1 MKKIGSMRARI
12 MIAVMAV
19 LAFGIL
25 SAGVTGMVC
34 LVNQSMSDMKS
45 SMSERVQAASNLVSS
60 TVSHYQSLIPALTG
74 SDEQIQT
81 IMSADS
87 SIVSID
93 TASQRSAG
101 IEFVDDQVLITGKY
115 SGGTATITT
124 TNAWIGSVIY
134 TLHTS
139 DATEFYMFD
148 SDGSLLANYNGK
160 LSQEQAKNYLS
171 CTEVQVLNVNG
182 ENRAV
187 YAQDI
192 IGTNWSALVICND
205 SEFLASSTVA
215 LLVIVGSA
223 AIVFFIG
230 VMMVRSIVRK
240 IVNPVN
246 AINAKIQDMAEGRLS
261 TASIDVHTGD
271 ELEALA
277 NAVNHMAEHTSEMIN
292 DISRVAARIAKEDLT
307 VEPNADYVGD
317 YLPIR
322 EALEGIISSTSS
334 VVRQIEE
341 SSAMVAEGSGSM
353 SENST
358 TLSQAATQQAATV
371 EELNASIVE
380 ISSNISANAESAAK
394 AKTLADDCR
403 TIVDQGN
410 VKMSDMLR
418 AMEEI
423 NETSSK
429 IANIIKTIQD
439 ISFQTNILSLN
450 ASIEAARAGEAG
462 KGFAV
467 VAGEVGQLAGKT
479 AEAAKNTTD
488 LIKTSLAAVQNGTVM
503 ANETAEMLSKIV
515 SETDDTAQVIDQI
528 ADASQEQADSVKQI
542 LVGMDQI
549 STSVQMTS
557 GSSTEC
563 AASAEELSGQAQVL
577 LQLVQRFKLS
587 DGKTKKPAPK
597 PAVTAPAAPASP
609 KPAEPSVKPS
619 APEKK
624 AEKPAVIKKSEPVKK
639 EIKPEAS
646 DPAEKPVQAVPEKAP
661 EKPVSVSKLAGD
673 VRSAGDGRPAPAA
686 VKPAPA
692 PAAVKSAAPAK
703 TPAMS
708 AQTGYTTPK
717 RTIVLD
723 DDKY

>member
-12 MIAVMAV
+12 MIATLAV
-19 LAFGIL
+19 VAFGIL
-25 SAGVTGMVC
+25 SAGISGMVC
-34 LVNQSMSDMKS
+34 LVNQSMSDMKN

-60 TVSHYQSLIPALTG
+60 TVMHYQSLIPALTG

-101 IEFVDDQVLITGKY
+101 IEFANDQVYITGKY

-124 TNAWIGSVIY
+124 TNAWIGSAIY

-139 DATEFYMFD
+139 DATEFYLFD
-148 SDGSLLANYNGK
+148 ANDTLLANYNGN
-160 LSQEQAKNYLS
+160 LSQEQAKGYLS
-171 CTEVQVLNVNG
+171 ATEVQISRING
-182 ENRAV
+182 DNRAV

-192 IGTNWSALVICND
+192 INTNWSALVLCD
-205 SEFLASSTVA
+205 ASEFLASSTIA
-215 LLVIVGSA
+215 FLVMIGSA
-223 AIVFFIG
+223 VIVFFIG
-230 VMMVRSIVRK
+230 VMIVRSIVRK
-240 IVNPVN
+240 IVTPVN
-246 AINAKIQDMAEGRLS
+246 AINAKIQDMAEGKLS
-261 TASIDVHTGD
+261 TANVDVHTGD

-277 NAVNHMAEHTSEMIN
+277 NAVNHMAEHTSEMIS
-292 DISRVAARIAKEDLT
+292 DISRVAAKIAKEDLT
-307 VEPNADYVGD
+307 VEPDADYVGD

-410 VKMSDMLR
+410 VKMSDMLH

-503 ANETAEMLSKIV
+503 ANETAEMLSRIV

-528 ADASQEQADSVKQI
+528 ADASQEQADSVKNI
-542 LVGMDQI
+542 LTGMDQI

-563 AASAEELSGQAQVL
+563 AASAEELAGQAQVL

-587 DGKTKKPAPK
+587 DGKAKKPAPK
-597 PAVTAPAAPASP
+597 PAATTPAAPASP
-609 KPAEPSVKPS
+609 KPAEPDVKS

-639 EIKPEAS
+639 EIKPEAPK
-646 DPAEKPVQAVPEKAP
+646 PAEKPVQTAPAKAA
-661 EKPVSVSKLAGD
+661 EKPVSVSKPAGD
-673 VRSAGDGRPAPAA
+673 VRPAAPAA
-686 VKPAPA
+686 VKPSAPA
-692 PAAVKSAAPAK
+692 KPAPAPAK

>member
-1 MKKIGSMRARI
+1 MKIIKSMRARI
-12 MIAVMAV
+12 MTAVMAV

-25 SAGVTGMVC
+25 SAGVTGLVC
-34 LVNQSMSDMKS
+34 LINQSESDMQS
-45 SMSERVQAASNLVSS
+45 SMSERVSAASNLVSS
-60 TVSHYQSLIPALTG
+60 TVMHYQSLIPALTG
-74 SDEQIQT
+74 SEEQIQT

-101 IEFVDDQVLITGKY
+101 IEFVNDQVLITGKY

-124 TNAWIGSVIY
+124 SNAWIASVIY
-134 TLHTS
+134 TLHTNEN
-139 DATEFYMFD
+139 TEFYLMD
-148 SDGSLLANYNGK
+148 SDGSLLATYNGSR
-160 LSQEQAKNYLS
+160 SQEQVKGFMNS
-171 CTEVQVLNVNG
+171 TDVTVQNLNG
-182 ENRAV
+182 DNRVV
-187 YAQDI
+187 YCQKI
-192 IGTNWSALVICND
+192 INTNWYALVMCD
-205 SEFLASSTVA
+205 PSEFLASSTIAV
-215 LLVIVGSA
+215 LVIFCSA
-223 AIVFFIG
+223 AVVFFIA

-246 AINAKIQDMAEGRLS
+246 AINAKIQDMSEGKLS
-261 TASIDVHTGD
+261 SAKVEVHTGD

-277 NAVNHMAEHTSEMIN
+277 NAVNHMAEHTSEMIS
-292 DISRVAARIAKEDLT
+292 DISRIAARIAAEDLT
-307 VEPNADYVGD
+307 AAPAADYVGD

-341 SSAMVAEGSGSM
+341 SSRLVAEGSGSM

-488 LIKTSLAAVQNGTVM
+488 LIKTSLAAVHNGTVM

-587 DGKTKKPAPK
+587 DEKSFTKSAPK
-597 PAVTAPAAPASP
+597 PTPEVKTAAPTEP
-609 KPAEPSVKPS
+609 KPSIPEKK

-624 AEKPAVIKKSEPVKK
+624 AEKPSAVIKKSEPVAK
-639 EIKPEAS
+639 EVKPAA
-646 DPAEKPVQAVPEKAP
+646 PKAP
-661 EKPVSVSKLAGD
+661 EKPAKTAAPEKTPRKPTVSVSKPTPA
-673 VRSAGDGRPAPAA
+673 APAP
-686 VKPAPA
+686 KPAPA
-692 PAAVKSAAPAK
+692 KPAAPEKAPAM
-703 TPAMS
+703 A
-708 AQTGYTTPK
+708 AQTGYTTAK